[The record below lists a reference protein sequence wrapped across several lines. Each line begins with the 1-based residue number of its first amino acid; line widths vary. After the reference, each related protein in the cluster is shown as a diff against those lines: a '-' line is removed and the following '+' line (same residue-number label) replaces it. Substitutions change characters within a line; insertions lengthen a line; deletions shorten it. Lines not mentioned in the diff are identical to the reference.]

1 MIFTAST
8 LSQHSHPGPCSSWR
22 APGILWT
29 QLRHR
34 SSPENWWL
42 PPPLYG
48 GQTGGSLRSS
58 PKGSQLQLASL
69 IIKYMLLGS
78 VSWFEEENRVHWMS
92 LWVHIIPCEGNT
104 CCPASHRAW
113 GSLSLSKCNGPGPGL
128 MAQMARTR
136 IPEKPDR
143 KGSSPKV

>member
-92 LWVHIIPCEGNT
+92 LWVHIIPCEGNS
-104 CCPASHRAW
+104 CCPASHQ
-113 GSLSLSKCNGPGPGL
+113 SLGVTVTL
-128 MAQMARTR
+128 QVQWARPRPHGTDG
-136 IPEKPDR
+136 KDTNT
-143 KGSSPKV
+143 